1 MGIRAAGDCGR
12 ANIRLLPAHVA
23 ANRLNRPRT
32 PSTEKTSL
40 PVSRPWP
47 TGYNLVSHQLRA
59 LRKVEM
65 YLIRLYLS
73 LVKMGHTC
81 SMRMVHL
88 YLADGTFV
96 PSGSLA
102 PNRHGAKGPG
112 CTWIVCD
119 VDHLRSDFRTVSKP
133 GYGKAAAQRGKRAHR
148 FRASRRAK
156 RQRGSSTGPRA
167 PATPWDSHKIPQI
180 RKDEV
185 PECSAMLKRCLLCL
199 QFYFALFS
207 ATHYALTVVP
217 VVIE

>member
-23 ANRLNRPRT
+23 ANKLNRPRL
-32 PSTEKTSL
+32 PSTEKTSP

-47 TGYNLVSHQLRA
+47 TGYNLVSHVPWD
-59 LRKVEM
+59 LRKIKM
-65 YLIRLYLS
+65 YLFRLYLS

-133 GYGKAAAQRGKRAHR
+133 GTARQQRSAGNALTGFGQAGGPSDRGDRLPGRVRRPHPGIPIR
-148 FRASRRAK
+148 SRRSGRMKYRNA
-156 RQRGSSTGPRA
+156 A
-167 PATPWDSHKIPQI
+167 
-180 RKDEV
+180 
-185 PECSAMLKRCLLCL
+185 LC
-199 QFYFALFS
+199 
-207 ATHYALTVVP
+207 
-217 VVIE
+217 